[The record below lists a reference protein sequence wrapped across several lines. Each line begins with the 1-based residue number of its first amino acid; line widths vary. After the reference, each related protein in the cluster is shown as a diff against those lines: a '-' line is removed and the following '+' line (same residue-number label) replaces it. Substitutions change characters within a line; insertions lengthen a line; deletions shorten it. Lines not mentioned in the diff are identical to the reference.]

1 MGTKATKRD
10 NGNGCIVQ
18 RKDGRWEARLQIG
31 TKEDGK
37 TIIKSLYGKTESDVK
52 KKLREYKIE
61 TAKGI
66 IEVSKI
72 NLSNYIDNWLK
83 TYKYNSLKRS
93 SYDRLENTYNHHI
106 KDTIGYIQMG
116 NITTQDIQKL
126 LNEKSNT
133 LSFSSIKKIY
143 ELLNPLFKHAAL
155 LGDIKK
161 NPMLGVIMPKK
172 KDLNVKTKEID
183 IYSDEDID
191 KLTKTINSTFT
202 DKRKLYRYSPIY
214 IVLLNTGI
222 RMGEALSLK
231 WDQVNFNN
239 RTLRI
244 RENISYVKSRE
255 NEDNDNKRVI
265 IFTDTKTKNG
275 NRVIPLNSK
284 AIEALKEIR
293 RRNEIQNINSEY
305 VVSDLNGNYVL
316 PRNFSR
322 TLEML
327 CNRAGVIFVG
337 THATRHTFASN
348 AIRKGID
355 VKIVSEILG
364 HSNIQLTYN
373 RYVHII
379 QEQKMAAVQV
389 LEAL

>member
-31 TKEDGK
+31 TKDDGK
-37 TIIKSLYGKTESDVK
+37 PRIKSLYGKTESDVK

-66 IEVSKI
+66 YEVSKI
-72 NLSNYIDNWLK
+72 NLSNYTDNWLK

-116 NITTQDIQKL
+116 NITTHDIQKL

-143 ELLNPLFKHAAL
+143 ELLNPLFKHAIL

-172 KDLNVKTKEID
+172 KDLNVQTKEID

-191 KLTKTINSTFT
+191 KLIKTINSTFT
-202 DKRKLYRYSPIY
+202 DKCKLYRYSPIY

-222 RMGEALSLK
+222 RMGEALSIK

-239 RTLRI
+239 KTLRI

-255 NEDNDNKRVI
+255 DEDNDNKRVI

-327 CNRAGVIFVG
+327 CNRAGVKFVG